1 MISERVPRRWRGGGG
16 LRQVGRLLLV
26 LLLLLVSILWVLPL
40 AWALDTALKPEA
52 ETTALPPMWIPSTW
66 TLQAFESVI
75 KAGNL
80 LRWYLNSFIIS
91 VAVTAGVIV
100 TSSLVAFA
108 LSRIRFS
115 GRAFIF
121 WFILAGIMV
130 PGEVRVVALFYEVN
144 MLNLVDTYWA
154 IILPQIASPIAVFIF
169 KQFFDGIPR
178 ELEESAVMDGASRF
192 RVYWQIWMPLSLPV
206 ITVIGILHFVESWN
220 NFLWP
225 LIALTSSSMYTI
237 PVGMATVANGT
248 SVRYAQEMA
257 AAVLAAAP
265 LVIGFAIFSRQI
277 IRGVVGTGAIKG

>member
-1 MISERVPRRWRGGGG
+1 MIAERAGTRGPSGGA

-26 LLLLLVSILWVLPL
+26 VLLLLVSILWVLPL

-52 ETTALPPMWIPSTW
+52 QTTTIPPTWIPRPW
-66 TLQAFESVI
+66 TLQAFQKVI
-75 KAGNL
+75 QGGNL
-80 LRWYLNSFIIS
+80 LHWYLNSFIIS
-91 VAVTAGVIV
+91 VVVTAGVIL
-100 TSSLVAFA
+100 TSSLIAFA

-115 GRAFIF
+115 GRDFIF

-130 PGEVRVVALFYEVN
+130 PGEVRVVALFYEIN
-144 MLNLVDTYWA
+144 TFNLVDTYWG
-154 IILPQIASPIAVFIF
+154 IILPQIASPVAVFIF

-178 ELEESAVMDGASRF
+178 ELEESAVIDGASRF
-192 RVYWQIWMPLSLPV
+192 RVYWQIWMPLSVPV
-206 ITVIGILHFVESWN
+206 ITVIAILHFVESWN

-225 LIALTSSSMYTI
+225 LIALTSTSMYTI
-237 PVGMATVANGT
+237 PVGMATVSTGT
-248 SVRYAQEMA
+248 SVRFAQEMA